1 MIKDD
6 GMPQEV
12 CFQCAQ
18 EISRAFVFRKMC
30 EKSDS
35 TLRQWIAETL
45 LPITIESI
53 TNSGCTNVVEDKYQ
67 PETKV
72 DGFETGNRIDN
83 KYAEA
88 VGNSR

>member
-1 MIKDD
+1 
-6 GMPQEV
+6 MPQEV

-30 EKSDS
+30 EKSDF
-35 TLRQWIAETL
+35 TLRQWIAESL

-53 TNSGCTNVVEDKYQ
+53 TNSLNANVVDDKYQ

-72 DGFETGNRIDN
+72 DGFETGNSSDN
-83 KYAEA
+83 NYVEA
-88 VGNSR
+88 IGNSR